1 MSTSNTKPAQKPLA
15 ESQAADSPTGSRL
28 LGWTATG
35 AILLATLI
43 MIGSGL
49 VRNSWMPPRL
59 TLPAVGPPWELTA
72 HFPKTVTIT
81 ALWFA
86 ALLAT
91 GGVVAGLVAVR
102 RGRPLPYRA
111 LLVIAFLG
119 VVALILVP
127 PVGST
132 DVLDYAVYGHIAALG
147 KSPYIFT
154 PLQYQH
160 LAHLKFSVPID
171 WNHDPSVYGP
181 LATGEE
187 YLAAKIAGA
196 SLAITVFWLKL
207 INGIAFAAVA
217 YAADRIFRD
226 NRAARMRAHLLWT
239 FNPLIYWSI
248 IAAGHI
254 DVLAA
259 AVGVAG
265 LLIADRWVTGQP
277 VLRGLLAGICVGAAA
292 DIKIDYAVF
301 ALAVAWAFRRKW
313 RELLAA
319 VLGAVVVLVPSYAA
333 VGMHAVRALAK
344 RSTMGFGYGFY
355 GFFLHH
361 LGFSL
366 HYAVP
371 IAEVL
376 IVPVML
382 LALLRLPAGFQQD
395 SAVRAAVALSLAV
408 LLVWP
413 HQFAWYTI
421 LVFVPLLFYPASRVD
436 WLALAWLSAV
446 TFTDIPGLGSG
457 ADRHLKRWILNVQY
471 QNLTH
476 TMPLTMLIAIACLI
490 VWCFNR
496 RWNQQLQT

>member
-1 MSTSNTKPAQKPLA
+1 MSTSNTKPAQLSHA
-15 ESQAADSPTGSRL
+15 ESQAADSPPTGSRL
-28 LGWTATG
+28 LGWTAAG
-35 AILLATLI
+35 AILVSTLI
-43 MIGSGL
+43 MIGSDLLRGD
-49 VRNSWMPPRL
+49 WMPPRL
-59 TLPAVGPPWELTA
+59 TLPAIGPPWELSA
-72 HFPKTVTIT
+72 HVSKTIIIT
-81 ALWFA
+81 SLWFA
-86 ALLAT
+86 AALAA

-102 RGRPLPYRA
+102 RGRPLPART
-111 LLVIAFLG
+111 LLVIAIIG
-119 VVALILVP
+119 VAALIVLP

-132 DVLDYAVYGHIAALG
+132 DVLDYAVYGHIAAIG

-154 PLQYQH
+154 PFQYQH
-160 LAHLKFSVPID
+160 LVHLKYSVPID

-187 YLAAKIAGA
+187 YLAAKIAGT
-196 SLAITVFWLKL
+196 SLARTVFWLKL
-207 INGIAFAAVA
+207 INGVAFFAVA
-217 YAADRIFRD
+217 YLVDRVFRS
-226 NRAARMRAHLLWT
+226 NRSARLRGHLLWT
-239 FNPLIYWSI
+239 FNPLILWSV

-254 DVLAA
+254 DVLSAA
-259 AVGVAG
+259 IGVAG

-301 ALAVAWAFRRKW
+301 ALAVAWAFRKKW

-319 VLGAVVVLVPSYAA
+319 VLGAAVVLVPSYAA

-395 SAVRAAVALSLAV
+395 SAVRAAVALSLAI

-413 HQFAWYTI
+413 HQFAWYTVM
-421 LVFVPLLFYPASRVD
+421 VFVALLFYPASRVD

-457 ADRHLKRWILNVQY
+457 ADRHLKHWILDVQY

-496 RWNQQLQT
+496 RWNQVPT

>member
-1 MSTSNTKPAQKPLA
+1 MSTSNTKPAQLSLT
-15 ESQAADSPTGSRL
+15 ESQAADSPPTGSRL
-28 LGWTATG
+28 LGWAATG
-35 AILLATLI
+35 AILLSTLI

-49 VRNSWMPPRL
+49 LRQNWMPPSL
-59 TLPAVGPPWELTA
+59 SLPVDGPPWELSA
-72 HFPKTVTIT
+72 HFSKTIIIT
-81 ALWFA
+81 SLWLAA
-86 ALLAT
+86 ALAAA
-91 GGVVAGLVAVR
+91 GVLAGLVAVR
-102 RGRPLPYRA
+102 RGRPLPFRA
-111 LLVIAFLG
+111 LLVIAILG
-119 VVALILVP
+119 VAALIVLP

-132 DVLDYAVYGHIAALG
+132 DVLDYAVYGHIAELG
-147 KSPYIFT
+147 RSPYIFT
-154 PLQYQH
+154 PFQYQK
-160 LAHLKFSVPID
+160 LTHLKFSVPVD

-187 YLAAKIAGA
+187 YLAAKVAGS
-196 SLAITVFWLKL
+196 SLARTVFWLKV

-217 YAADRIFRD
+217 YFAHRVFRD
-226 NRAARMRAHLLWT
+226 NRAARLRAYMLWT
-239 FNPLIYWSI
+239 FNPLIFWSV

-254 DVLAA
+254 DVLSA

-277 VLRGLLAGICVGAAA
+277 LLRGLLAGICVGAAA
-292 DIKIDYAVF
+292 DIKIDYAIF

-319 VLGAVVVLVPSYAA
+319 VLGVVVVLVPSYAA

-371 IAEVL
+371 IAEIL

-413 HQFAWYTI
+413 HQFAWYT
-421 LVFVPLLFYPASRVD
+421 VMVMVALLFYPASRVD

-446 TFTDIPGLGSG
+446 TFTDIPGLGTG
-457 ADRHLKRWILNVQY
+457 ADKHLKHWILDVQY

-496 RWNQQLQT
+496 RWNQLPT